1 VNTAER
7 IITLIVG
14 LLLGLAIGWILKGLR
29 REPSTMAGS
38 ALEEELRQQALRRES
53 EANEWQTRS
62 ANAQAAAAAA
72 EASRDGARREASQ
85 AIEGHREKDI
95 EANSLRLEL
104 AQTQNRLA
112 TATAESAAARAR
124 LLEQQRVHEESERS
138 LKETHG
144 QWVTELRSSQEKSL
158 ADLKQSFA
166 GLSAEALKQ
175 NGPEFLRLA
184 NETFTRFQESAKG
197 DLSLREQR
205 IESLVKP
212 LEDQLKAYQARLQ
225 QSDSLQSTALGEVRR
240 QVEELSTHS
249 QTLSSETHRLRAV
262 LSSNQARGRWG
273 EETLRRVVEASG
285 MSAHCDFVEQV
296 REGDS
301 KPDLIVRLPGERVII
316 VDSKVPDL
324 EFLAAVDSEE
334 EGRRSAALA
343 DHAAKMKSTI
353 KALADRD
360 YPAQFNNAL
369 DHVVLFVP
377 AESLFSAALEGDRD
391 LIVWAAER
399 HILLAT
405 PASLIALL
413 RSVAVSWQAHEQ
425 SQNAQQIAEAAQ
437 TLYERVNR
445 FVEHFERIRDGLS
458 KATKAYDDAVGSY
471 ERMVRPSGERL
482 ARLGGGVDSR
492 TLPEIQTLDT
502 SLRQAPEN
510 RLPLAPSKELGPTV

>member
-1 VNTAER
+1 MVER
-7 IITLIVG
+7 MATLIVG
-14 LLLGLAIGWILKGLR
+14 LLLGLVIGWILRGLR
-29 REPSTMAGS
+29 REPATASS
-38 ALEEELRQQALRRES
+38 ALEDELRQQALRREI
-53 EANEWQTRS
+53 EVHEWQTRS
-62 ANAQAAAAAA
+62 ASAQAAAAAA
-72 EASRDGARREASQ
+72 EAARDGAHREASQ
-85 AIEGHREKDI
+85 AIEAHRQKDT
-95 EANSLRLEL
+95 EVSSLRREL
-104 AQTQNRLA
+104 AQIQSRLA
-112 TATAESAAARAR
+112 TATAESAAARTS
-124 LLEQQRVHEESERS
+124 LIEQQRLHAESERS
-138 LKETHG
+138 LRETHA
-144 QWVTELRSSQEKSL
+144 QWVTELRTSQEKAL
-158 ADLKQSFA
+158 TDLKESFA

-175 NGPEFLRLA
+175 NGPQFLRLA

-212 LEDQLKAYQARLQ
+212 LEDQLKAYQTRLQ
-225 QSDSLQSTALGEVRR
+225 QSESLQSTALGEVRR
-240 QVEELSTHS
+240 QVEQLSTHS

-343 DHAAKMKSTI
+343 EHAAKMKSTI
-353 KALADRD
+353 KALAERD

-413 RSVAVSWQAHEQ
+413 RSVAVSWQVHEQ

-445 FVEHFERIRDGLS
+445 FVEHFERIRDGLG

-482 ARLGGGVDSR
+482 ARLGGGVESR
-492 TLPEIQTLDT
+492 TLPEIQTLDA
-502 SLRQAPEN
+502 SLRQSPEN
-510 RLPLAPSKELGPTV
+510 RPPLAPSKELGTAV